1 MLRPLALGAATAC
14 CQNRLLQAV
23 SKPRRKAVVMLFHHP
38 LQPTSNQRRKVV
50 VREQIPLQLARVR
63 VGKVRSP
70 QPSRTRRHVLKDC
83 RLRRVI

>member
-1 MLRPLALGAATAC
+1 MLRPLRRLRRHHLRR
-14 CQNRLLQAV
+14 QLLQPA
-23 SKPRRKAVVMLFHHP
+23 SKHRRKAVVMLFHHP

-63 VGKVRSP
+63 VVKVRSP

-83 RLRRVI
+83 RLRMMI